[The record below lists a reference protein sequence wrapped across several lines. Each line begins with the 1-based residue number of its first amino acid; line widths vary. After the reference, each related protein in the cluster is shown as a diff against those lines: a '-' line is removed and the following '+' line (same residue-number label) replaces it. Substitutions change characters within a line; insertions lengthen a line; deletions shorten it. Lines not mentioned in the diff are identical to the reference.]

1 MNAPARVDATLLDD
15 YEHYLGTRPA
25 HTRNAYLRDVATLK
39 TLAGEAPLAGLSP
52 ADLRRFLATLHG
64 RGISGR
70 SLARMLSGWRVF
82 FRFAMDRDRSFKD
95 DPCGGLKAPKAQ
107 RRLPSALSPDEAV
120 QLVAIEGDDALAL
133 RDRALLE
140 LAYSSGLRVAELSG
154 MNLSMLDL
162 VSGEVRVWG
171 KGSKERIVPV
181 GAPARAALEAW
192 IARRISLPVR
202 DAEALFLSRTGR
214 RLGPRAIQQRLAAW
228 AVKRGLRRHVHPHML
243 RHSFASHLLQSSGDL
258 RAVQELLGHASIAS
272 TQVYAHL
279 DFQHLAK
286 VYDEAHPRAKKSRP
300 LGKAPKSAIVGVAVA
315 DGLRVGQ
322 SKKTGR

>member
-1 MNAPARVDATLLDD
+1 
-15 YEHYLGTRPA
+15 
-25 HTRNAYLRDVATLK
+25 
-39 TLAGEAPLAGLSP
+39 
-52 ADLRRFLATLHG
+52 
-64 RGISGR
+64 
-70 SLARMLSGWRVF
+70 
-82 FRFAMDRDRSFKD
+82 
-95 DPCGGLKAPKAQ
+95 
-107 RRLPSALSPDEAV
+107 
-120 QLVAIEGDDALAL
+120 
-133 RDRALLE
+133 
-140 LAYSSGLRVAELSG
+140 

-214 RLGPRAIQQRLAAW
+214 RLAPRAIQQRLAAW
-228 AVKRGLRRHVHPHML
+228 AVKRGLNRHVHPHML

-286 VYDEAHPRAKKSRP
+286 VYDEAHPRAKKIGPS
-300 LGKAPKSAIVGVAVA
+300 GKAPKSA
-315 DGLRVGQ
+315 
-322 SKKTGR
+322 K